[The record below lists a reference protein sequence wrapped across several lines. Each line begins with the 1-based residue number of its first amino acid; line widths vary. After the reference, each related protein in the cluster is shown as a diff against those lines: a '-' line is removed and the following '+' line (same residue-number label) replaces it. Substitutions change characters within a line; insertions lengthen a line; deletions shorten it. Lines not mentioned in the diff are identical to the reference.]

1 MRPVDRKTPPNSAA
15 DPSLLDGAV
24 AHLQDKGDVQGVI
37 RVVERWARSGE
48 PSDEAV
54 LNQASAFL
62 SLNLMDR
69 AWVRLKEVSQ
79 RSPESRRAQ
88 LLTAQMFIERGWP
101 LRARKLLEK
110 LGEQDAR
117 SEALMVLARQPGLQP
132 PKDARRIE
140 AEGSP
145 AQKLAM
151 AERLMA
157 AGTFLRAKPVL
168 ERLHRAG
175 GEPAARAEDL
185 LWGLAGGFVNEA
197 GDPLDL
203 LRTRAPELFSIDE
216 ANTLSATLDEE
227 DGYGGEVTSAGL
239 ATEEDAG
246 GSDEGFPA
254 LFRRADAGPLSPIS
268 DEVTA
273 VSKLASPGELA
284 RRDPTEDTDHGPG
297 GPLISGDT
305 QIMMV
310 IRKDGQA
317 DSGEHH
323 VLKEEDDSLRETLNL
338 RDYLSHMGVDP
349 ALSDLGKSDLD
360 LDDDDEDLIVVTKR
374 DRVERE
380 HTEELMLDE
389 PVQVVER
396 PFTPIHPPE
405 DDAERTIGEPAPI
418 LRPRELEPSTASAD
432 VEEPGSE
439 PDSWSLGRIFVV
451 LVLGLGLLVAAAL
464 AGWLLSQRMARNAV
478 MDEALDAVA
487 AQDLSGLQQIEA
499 QLASRVGLNPED
511 ATANASYALVELV
524 IWQEYTG
531 DLSRLEQASKAG
543 AIAART
549 GGEGRS
555 VALVYAYKAL
565 AQGNL
570 ESAETNLTAVR
581 EIPEGE
587 HLRSELALA
596 KGELDL
602 ARTHADR
609 AVELAPEAPRYS
621 LALARVCVAQSDARC
636 SQQALAQA
644 EKQGGGPEVALLAL
658 QQATASDA
666 PSAQLLAVQGFLEDP
681 DLSARV
687 HSQAQIWRAELL
699 ARSGKATEAAVTV
712 QEGLGR
718 DPDNPELLL
727 NLAALQASQGQHREA
742 LASLERASASR
753 PLDFRIQGA
762 RLQVL
767 LELDRVMQAER
778 LLGQLPED
786 PRRDTL
792 EGLLDLFARSDA
804 AHAMELAQRR
814 LKLGADPVA
823 TYVLGFALGRLGL
836 ERASE
841 VLGQAHAELR
851 ESENPFHTR
860 LASRALAAQALF
872 DQDLDLGRQALQG
885 RDPLAYVLVAQ
896 LYAPKDSAY
905 AEALY
910 DQAVELGPENALVHY
925 ARGQYH
931 TGKLENSS
939 PALSSWRSY
948 LALSPSGERAG
959 RVRAAVSER

>member
-1 MRPVDRKTPPNSAA
+1 M
-15 DPSLLDGAV
+15 
-24 AHLQDKGDVQGVI
+24 AHLQEKGDVQGVI
-37 RVVERWARSGE
+37 RVVERWGRVGE

-54 LNQASAFL
+54 LEQASAFL

-69 AWVRLKEVSQ
+69 AWVRLKELSD
-79 RSPESRRAQ
+79 RSPDSRPAK

-110 LGEQDAR
+110 LPEQDAQ
-117 SEALMVLARQPGLQP
+117 SEALMVRARQPALQP

-140 AEGSP
+140 VEGTP
-145 AQKLAM
+145 EEKLAM

-157 AGTFLRAKPVL
+157 AGTFLRAKSVL

-175 GEPAARAEDL
+175 GEPAARAEVL
-185 LWGLAGGFVNEA
+185 LWGVAGAFVNEA
-197 GDPLDL
+197 GSPLDL
-203 LRTRAPELFSIDE
+203 LRTRAPELFSVDE
-216 ANTLSATLDEE
+216 ANTLSSTLDEE

-239 ATEEDAG
+239 ATEDAG

-284 RRDPTEDTDHGPG
+284 HRDPTEDTDHGPG
-297 GPLISGDT
+297 GPLVSGDT

-317 DSGEHH
+317 DTGEHH

-349 ALSDLGKSDLD
+349 ALSDLGSSDLD
-360 LDDDDEDLIVVTKR
+360 LDQDDEDLIVVTKR
-374 DRVERE
+374 EPRPVERE

-389 PVQVVER
+389 PVEVVQR
-396 PFTPIHPPE
+396 PLTPIHPPE
-405 DDAERTIGEPAPI
+405 ELSVGEQTIGEPAPAV
-418 LRPRELEPSTASAD
+418 RPREPQAEAEAES
-432 VEEPGSE
+432 EESE
-439 PDSWSLGRIFVV
+439 SESRSLGRIFLI
-451 LVLGLGLLVAAAL
+451 LVLGLGFLAAVAL
-464 AGWLLSQRMARNAV
+464 AGWMLSQRMARNAV
-478 MDEALDAVA
+478 MEEALQAVA
-487 AQDLSGLQQIEA
+487 AQDLQGMQQIES
-499 QLASRVGLNPED
+499 QLASRLEQNPQD
-511 ATANASYALVELV
+511 ATANASFALVELV
-524 IWQEYTG
+524 LWQEYTG
-531 DLSRLEQASKAG
+531 DISRLKQASQAG
-543 AIAART
+543 ATAAQA

-570 ESAETNLTAVR
+570 DSAESNLKAVR

-596 KGELDL
+596 RGELDQ

-609 AVELAPEAPRYS
+609 AVELAPDSPRYG
-621 LALARVCVAQSDARC
+621 LALARVCVAQRDTRC
-636 SQQALAQA
+636 TQQAIADA
-644 EKQGGGPEVALLAL
+644 EALGGGPELSLLAL
-658 QQATASDA
+658 QQETASGA
-666 PSAQLLAVQGFLEDP
+666 PSMQLKAVQSFLEDP
-681 DLSARV
+681 DLHARV

-699 ARSGKATEAAVTV
+699 ARSGKASEAAVAV

-718 DPDNPELLL
+718 DPDNPDLLL
-727 NLAALQASQGQHREA
+727 NLAALQASQGHHREA

-767 LELDRVMQAER
+767 IELDRVTQAER
-778 LLGQLPED
+778 LLAQLPED

-792 EGLLDLFARSDA
+792 EGLLDLFARSDPE
-804 AHAMELAQRR
+804 HAKELAQRR
-814 LKLGADPVA
+814 LKLGQDPLA

-836 ERASE
+836 DRASE
-841 VLGQAHAELR
+841 MLGEAHAELR
-851 ESENPFHTR
+851 ESENPFDAR

-872 DQDLDLGRQALQG
+872 DRDLDLGRQALQG
-885 RDPLAYVLVAQ
+885 KDPIALILVAQ
-896 LYAPKDSAY
+896 LYASEDPKR

-910 DQAVELGPENALVHY
+910 DQAVLLGPETALVHY
-925 ARGQYH
+925 ARGQYYSE
-931 TGKLENSS
+931 KLENSTQ
-939 PALSSWRSY
+939 ALASFSSY
-948 LALSPSGERAG
+948 LALSPSGERA
-959 RVRAAVSER
+959 RDIRAAAPGR

>member
-1 MRPVDRKTPPNSAA
+1 MDRQTSPIPPTDAA
-15 DPSLLDGAV
+15 FLERAL
-24 AHLQDKGDVQGVI
+24 AHLQEKGDVQGVI
-37 RVVERWARSGE
+37 RVVERWGRVGE
-48 PSDEAV
+48 PSDAAV
-54 LNQASAFL
+54 LDQASAFL

-69 AWVRLKEVSQ
+69 AWVRLKELSD
-79 RSPESRRAQ
+79 RSPDSRPAK

-101 LRARKLLEK
+101 LRARKMLEK
-110 LGEQDAR
+110 LPEQDAR
-117 SEALMVLARQPGLQP
+117 SEALLVRARQPALQP

-140 AEGSP
+140 VEGTP
-145 AQKLAM
+145 EEKLAM

-157 AGTFLRAKPVL
+157 AGTFLRAKSVL

-175 GEPAARAEDL
+175 GEPAARAEVL
-185 LWGLAGGFVNEA
+185 LWGVAGAFVNEA
-197 GDPLDL
+197 GSPLEL
-203 LRTRAPELFSIDE
+203 LRTRAPELFSVDE

-239 ATEEDAG
+239 ATEDAG

-284 RRDPTEDTDHGPG
+284 HRDPTEDTDHGPG

-317 DSGEHH
+317 DTGEHH

-349 ALSDLGKSDLD
+349 ALSDLGSSDLD
-360 LDDDDEDLIVVTKR
+360 LDQDDEDLIVVTKR
-374 DRVERE
+374 EPRPVERE

-389 PVQVVER
+389 PVEVVQR
-396 PFTPIHPPE
+396 PLTPIHPPE
-405 DDAERTIGEPAPI
+405 DELGIGEGTIGEPAPVQRQ
-418 LRPRELEPSTASAD
+418 RPE
-432 VEEPGSE
+432 EEPESDSE
-439 PDSWSLGRIFVV
+439 EPESESRSLGRIFLI
-451 LVLGLGLLVAAAL
+451 LVLGLGFLVAVAL
-464 AGWLLSQRMARNAV
+464 AGWMLSQRMARNAV
-478 MDEALDAVA
+478 MEEALQAVA
-487 AQDLSGLQQIEA
+487 AQDLQGLQQIEA
-499 QLASRVGLNPED
+499 QLASRLEQSPQD
-511 ATANASYALVELV
+511 ATANASFALVELV
-524 IWQEYTG
+524 LWQEYTG
-531 DLSRLEQASKAG
+531 DISRLKQASQAG
-543 AIAART
+543 ATAAQA

-570 ESAETNLTAVR
+570 DSAESNLKAVR

-596 KGELDL
+596 RGELDQ
-602 ARTHADR
+602 ARMHADR
-609 AVELAPEAPRYS
+609 AVELAPESPRYE
-621 LALARVCVAQSDARC
+621 LALARVCVAQGDTRC
-636 SQQALAQA
+636 SQQALEDAGQL
-644 EKQGGGPEVALLAL
+644 GGGPEVSLLAL
-658 QQATASDA
+658 QQETASGA
-666 PSAQLLAVQGFLEDP
+666 PSAQLKAVQTFLEDP
-681 DLSARV
+681 DLHARV

-699 ARSGKATEAAVTV
+699 ARSGKAAEAAVAV

-718 DPDNPELLL
+718 DPDNPDLLL

-767 LELDRVMQAER
+767 IELDRVTQAER
-778 LLGQLPED
+778 LLAQLPED

-792 EGLLDLFARSDA
+792 EGLLDLFARSDPQ
-804 AHAMELAQRR
+804 HAKELAQRR
-814 LKLGADPVA
+814 LKLGQDPLA

-836 ERASE
+836 DRASE
-841 VLGQAHAELR
+841 MLGEAHAELR
-851 ESENPFHTR
+851 VSENPFDSR

-872 DQDLDLGRQALQG
+872 DRDLDLGRQALQG
-885 RDPLAYVLVAQ
+885 KDPIALILVAQ
-896 LYAPKDSAY
+896 LYAPEDPKR

-910 DQAVELGPENALVHY
+910 DQAVILGPETALVHY
-925 ARGQYH
+925 ARGQYYSE
-931 TGKLENSS
+931 KLENSTQ
-939 PALSSWRSY
+939 ALASFSSY
-948 LALSPSGERAG
+948 LALSPSGERARG
-959 RVRAAVSER
+959 IRAAASER

>member
-1 MRPVDRKTPPNSAA
+1 M
-15 DPSLLDGAV
+15 
-24 AHLQDKGDVQGVI
+24 AHLAEKGDVQGVI
-37 RVVERWARSGE
+37 RVVERWGRVGE
-48 PSDEAV
+48 PSDAAILE
-54 LNQASAFL
+54 QASAFL

-69 AWVRLKEVSQ
+69 AWVRLKELSD
-79 RSPESRRAQ
+79 RSPDSRPCH

-110 LGEQDAR
+110 LSEQDAS
-117 SEALMVLARQPGLQP
+117 SEALMARARQPALQP

-140 AEGSP
+140 VEGTP
-145 AQKLAM
+145 EQKLEL

-175 GEPAARAEDL
+175 GEPAARAEVL
-185 LWGLAGGFVNEA
+185 LWGVAGAFVNEA
-197 GDPLDL
+197 GAPLEL
-203 LRTRAPELFSIDE
+203 LRTRAPELFSVDE
-216 ANTLSATLDEE
+216 ANTLSTSLDEE
-227 DGYGGEVTSAGL
+227 EGYGGEVTSAGL
-239 ATEEDAG
+239 ATEGAG
-246 GSDEGFPA
+246 GGDDGFPA
-254 LFRRADAGPLSPIS
+254 LFRRAEAGMLAPIS

-284 RRDPTEDTDHGPG
+284 HRDPTEDTDHGPG
-297 GPLISGDT
+297 GPLVSGDT

-317 DSGEHH
+317 DTGEHH

-338 RDYLSHMGVDP
+338 RDYLTHMGVDP

-360 LDDDDEDLIVVTKR
+360 LDQDDEDLIVVTKR
-374 DRVERE
+374 EPRQVERE
-380 HTEELMLDE
+380 YTEELMLDE

-396 PFTPIHPPE
+396 PLTPIHPPADE
-405 DDAERTIGEPAPI
+405 LDDAERTIGEPAPV
-418 LRPRELEPSTASAD
+418 LRPREPQEAPGPEPSP
-432 VEEPGSE
+432 EPESE
-439 PDSWSLGRIFVV
+439 PPDSESRGLGRIFLV
-451 LVLGLGLLVAAAL
+451 LVLGLGFLVAVAL
-464 AGWLLSQRMARNAV
+464 AGWMLSQRMARNAV
-478 MDEALDAVA
+478 MDEALQAVA
-487 AQDLSGLQQIEA
+487 AQDLQGLQQIEA
-499 QLASRVGLNPED
+499 QLASRLEQSPQD
-511 ATANASYALVELV
+511 ATTNASFALVELV
-524 IWQEYTG
+524 LWREYTG
-531 DLSRLEQASKAG
+531 DLSRLKQASEAG
-543 AIAART
+543 AVAAQA

-570 ESAETNLTAVR
+570 EAAETNLKAVR

-596 KGELDL
+596 RGELDL
-602 ARTHADR
+602 ARLHADR
-609 AVELAPEAPRYS
+609 ALELAPDAPRYG

-636 SQQALAQA
+636 TTQALGRAAQS
-644 EKQGGGPEVALLAL
+644 GGGPEIELLAL
-658 QQATASDA
+658 QQENASGA
-666 PSAQLLAVQGFLEDP
+666 PSAQLKAVNGFLAVSGLH
-681 DLSARV
+681 ARV

-699 ARSGKATEAAVTV
+699 ARSGKAAEAAVAV

-753 PLDFRIQGA
+753 PMDFRVQGA

-767 LELDRVMQAER
+767 LELDRVKQAER

-792 EGLLDLFARSDA
+792 EGLLDLFARSDPQ
-804 AHAMELAQRR
+804 HAKELAQRR
-814 LKLGADPVA
+814 LKLGKDPLA

-841 VLGQAHAELR
+841 TLGQAHGELR
-851 ESENPFHTR
+851 ESDNPFETR

-872 DQDLDLGRQALQG
+872 DGDLDLGRQALQG
-885 RDPLAYVLVAQ
+885 QDPIALILVAQ
-896 LYAPKDSAY
+896 LYAPQDPAK
-905 AEALY
+905 AESLY
-910 DQAVELGPENALVHY
+910 DQAIALGPETALVHY
-925 ARGQYH
+925 ARGQYY
-931 TGKLENSS
+931 TEKLANSS
-939 PALSSWRSY
+939 QARESYRSY
-948 LALSPSGERAG
+948 LALSPSGERAKK
-959 RVRAAVSER
+959 VRTAAEER